1 MQSVV
6 IAAVFKSRARQFAEA
21 TIWIQEDLEKVKY
34 AAAKFQYTSLTTTA
48 NAGQGSINV
57 ASVDGF
63 VVNNTLKVGSDF
75 GTYTIGCISGTTL
88 NITPNLGTAQLQDA
102 AVVATTKCKSSML
115 TTAADAGQG
124 QSRSFS

>member
-1 MQSVV
+1 MFKPKLPQQEQRFTLIGIGCYLDNNLLCCTAMQSVV

-63 VVNNTLKVGSDF
+63 VV
-75 GTYTIGCISGTTL
+75 I
-88 NITPNLGTAQLQDA
+88 P
-102 AVVATTKCKSSML
+102 
-115 TTAADAGQG
+115 
-124 QSRSFS
+124 